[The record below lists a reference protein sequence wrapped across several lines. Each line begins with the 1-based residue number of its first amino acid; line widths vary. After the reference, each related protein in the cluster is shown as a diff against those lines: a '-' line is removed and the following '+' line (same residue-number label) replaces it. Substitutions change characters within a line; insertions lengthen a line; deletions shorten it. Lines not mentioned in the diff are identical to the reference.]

1 MIQWSNQ
8 ISENV
13 SSSNMFDYTE
23 ILFHI
28 PPLLV
33 NAIIS
38 HGLLISGSSLEISPK
53 NTEAWLQK
61 KKRFEQESAGFL
73 SECVV

>member
-1 MIQWSNQ
+1 
-8 ISENV
+8 
-13 SSSNMFDYTE
+13 MFDYLE

-38 HGLLISGSSLEISPK
+38 HGLLISGRRLGISLS
-53 NTEAWLQK
+53 TEYRSMTAKK

-73 SECVV
+73 SECVCSCVCIGIRC